1 MSRVKLIL
9 VHPLLKDGV
18 SVQLMKLGGPDQAFP
33 ADGVPEQ
40 DPPVGNKI
48 ENYQVQELVFACTDI
63 RYRHLSVRDTLV
75 REEVYGR
82 RRGSASSA

>member
-1 MSRVKLIL
+1 MV
-9 VHPLLKDGV
+9 
-18 SVQLMKLGGPDQAFP
+18 
-33 ADGVPEQ
+33 E
-40 DPPVGNKI
+40 DPPVENKI
-48 ENYQVQELVFACTDI
+48 ENENDQVEELVFACTDI